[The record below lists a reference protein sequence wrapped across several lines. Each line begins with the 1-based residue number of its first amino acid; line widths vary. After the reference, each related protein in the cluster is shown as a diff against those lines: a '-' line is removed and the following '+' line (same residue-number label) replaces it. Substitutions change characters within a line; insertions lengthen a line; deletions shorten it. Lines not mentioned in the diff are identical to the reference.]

1 MKVFLSGSITSDKDY
16 KKHFKEKSDL
26 FKAQGMEVF
35 DPSLLPPDL
44 PYTTYIKLCLAE
56 LVTCDFICYVN
67 DVTTS
72 KGSFI
77 ERIVASACGIEEI
90 A

>member
-1 MKVFLSGSITSDKDY
+1 MLINV
-16 KKHFKEKSDL
+16 E
-26 FKAQGMEVF
+26 GMEVF

-56 LVTCDFICYVN
+56 LVTCDFIC
-67 DVTTS
+67 S
-72 KGSFI
+72 QRCHHKGSFI

>member
-35 DPSLLPPDL
+35 DPSLLPPNL
-44 PYTTYIKLCLAE
+44 PYTTYIKRCLAE
-56 LVTCDFICYVN
+56 LVTCDFIYYVN

-77 ERIVASACGIEEI
+77 ERIFAAACGIEELL
-90 A
+90 

>member
-35 DPSLLPPDL
+35 DPSLLPPNL
-44 PYTTYIKLCLAE
+44 PYTTHKKLCLAE
-56 LVTCDFICYVN
+56 ERTGKFPTISFSCDEWC
-67 DVTTS
+67 
-72 KGSFI
+72 I
-77 ERIVASACGIEEI
+77 EYNEEYISVACF
-90 A
+90 

>member
-1 MKVFLSGSITSDKDY
+1 MKVFLSGSITSDPNY
-16 KKHFKEKSDL
+16 KEHFKAAGERFPSDI
-26 FKAQGMEVF
+26 VF
-35 DPSLLPPDL
+35 DPSTLPPNL

-56 LVTCDFICYVN
+56 LVTCTHIYYVN

-77 ERIVASACGIEEI
+77 ERIVAMACGIEEVVG
-90 A
+90 

>member
-35 DPSLLPPDL
+35 DPSLLPPNL

>member
-1 MKVFLSGSITSDKDY
+1 MKIFLSGSITSDPDY
-16 KKHFKEKSDL
+16 KEHFKAAREHFSC
-26 FKAQGMEVF
+26 EVF
-35 DPSLLPPDL
+35 DPSTLPPNL

-56 LVTCDFICYVN
+56 LVTCTHICYVN

-77 ERIVASACGIEEI
+77 ERIVAMACGIGEVVE
-90 A
+90 

>member
-26 FKAQGMEVF
+26 SKAQGMEVF

-90 A
+90 M

>member
-1 MKVFLSGSITSDKDY
+1 MKVFLSGSISHDDNY

-26 FKAQGMEVF
+26 FEAQGMEVF
-35 DPSLLPPDL
+35 DPSLLPPNL

-77 ERIVASACGIEEI
+77 ERIVAAACGIEEI
-90 A
+90 M

>member
-1 MKVFLSGSITSDKDY
+1 MKVFLSGSISHDPDY

-35 DPSLLPPDL
+35 DPSLLPPNL

-77 ERIVASACGIEEI
+77 ERIVAAACGIEEI
-90 A
+90 Q

>member
-16 KKHFKEKSDL
+16 KRRFYEARRRFNSQDI
-26 FKAQGMEVF
+26 ETF
-35 DPSLLPPDL
+35 DPSLLPAGL
-44 PYTTYIKLCLAE
+44 SHEEYMRLCIAE
-56 LVTCDFICYVN
+56 LVTCTHIYYVN

-77 ERIVASACGIEEI
+77 ERIVAAGCGIEEI
-90 A
+90 V

>member
-1 MKVFLSGSITSDKDY
+1 MKIFLSGSITSDPNY
-16 KKHFKEKSDL
+16 KEHFKEKSDL
-26 FKAQGMEVF
+26 SKAQGMEVF

>member
-26 FKAQGMEVF
+26 FEAQGMEVF
-35 DPSLLPPDL
+35 DPSLLLPNL

-77 ERIVASACGIEEI
+77 ERIVAAACGIEEI
-90 A
+90 M

>member
-16 KKHFKEKSDL
+16 KRRFYEARRRFNSQDI
-26 FKAQGMEVF
+26 ETF
-35 DPSLLPPDL
+35 DPSLLPPNL
-44 PYTTYIKLCLAE
+44 PYTTYIKRCLAE
-56 LVTCDFICYVN
+56 LVTCYFICYVN

-77 ERIVASACGIEEI
+77 ERIVAAACGIEEI
-90 A
+90 M

>member
-1 MKVFLSGSITSDKDY
+1 MKIFLSGSISHDDNYQEHFGIASYRFTQAGDK
-16 KKHFKEKSDL
+16 
-26 FKAQGMEVF
+26 VF
-35 DPSLLPPDL
+35 NPSLLPPNL

-77 ERIVASACGIEEI
+77 ERIVAAACGIEEI
-90 A
+90 V

>member
-16 KKHFKEKSDL
+16 KKHYKEKSDL
-26 FKAQGMEVF
+26 FEAQGMEVF
-35 DPSLLPPDL
+35 DPSLLPPNL

-90 A
+90 M

>member
-16 KKHFKEKSDL
+16 KIMFYAANEHFTNMGHS
-26 FKAQGMEVF
+26 VV
-35 DPSLLPPDL
+35 DPSRLPPDW
-44 PYTTYIKLCLAE
+44 PYEKYVRVCIKE
-56 LVTCDFICYVN
+56 LTKCDAIYYVN

-77 ERIVASACGIEEI
+77 ERIVALACGIEEI
-90 A
+90 V